1 MKYETV
7 IGLEVHVEMATET
20 KIFCACKNK
29 FGSEPNTNV
38 CPVCLSM
45 PGTLPV
51 LNMQAVEYGVRAGLS
66 LNCEIQIIP
75 SLTGRD
81 IFIRILQRHTRFPS
95 SIFRF
100 VRAGRLS
107 WMWMEK
113 SIR

>member
-1 MKYETV
+1 MTGNRHYDGENAMKYETV

-51 LNMQAVEYGVRAGLS
+51 LNMQAVELS
-66 LNCEIQIIP
+66 LIHI
-75 SLTGRD
+75 
-81 IFIRILQRHTRFPS
+81 
-95 SIFRF
+95 
-100 VRAGRLS
+100 
-107 WMWMEK
+107 
-113 SIR
+113 